1 VITAARLAKAASENP
16 WKSTKGLAEEL
27 AAEYSLMLEERR
39 KCLHQL
45 RGMRVA
51 QRHLCSRIRKAFPI
65 TRGTEEHEAF
75 LDWLQKTLREVEDR
89 ESDELE

>member
-1 VITAARLAKAASENP
+1 ME
-16 WKSTKGLAEEL
+16 LAEAL
-27 AAEYSLMLEERR
+27 AAEYALVPEERR

-51 QRHLCSRIRKAFPI
+51 QRHLCGRIRKAFPM
-65 TRGTEEHEAF
+65 TQGNEEREAF
-75 LDWLQKTLREVEDR
+75 LSWLQKTLKEVEDR